1 MENLRKQVKTVR
13 GKLFFTLCIV
23 VMSIILFLI
32 IVNSFV
38 LEKYYQ
44 YIKSNT
50 LKTLYKQINE
60 YYNGDLEIDNINEE
74 LNKIAIKNNF
84 DIIIKNDQNVVVY
97 LSNKDFLSNIKQI
110 IELWGFGKKQEYKVI
125 EESENLEI
133 MNIKDT
139 ETRMNYILLTG
150 KLDNNYSVYVRLP
163 ISSIQESVRISNRF
177 LYLIAGVVIIIGS
190 IAIIYISKQF
200 STPISEI
207 SSIAK
212 KMSNLDF
219 SHKYIV
225 KGDDEINELGES
237 INVMSEKLETTI
249 NQLRKTNNELERDI
263 ERKSKIDEMRKS
275 FISDVSHELK
285 TPIALIQ
292 GYSEGLLEN
301 VNTDD
306 ESRKFYAEV
315 ILDESNKMDKL
326 VKQLLEL
333 TKLEYEN
340 REFNNTTF
348 DLVELEKE
356 IIRSSKVM
364 IEEKNTEVIFDTDE
378 VINVYADDFYI
389 SQIIT
394 NYLTNA
400 IKHVINVDG
409 ENYIKIT
416 NHIIPEK
423 NKVRITVFNT
433 GNNIAEENVNRIWNR
448 FFKVDEARNREDGGT
463 GIGLSIVRAIMNNYG
478 NDYGV
483 NNKENGVEFYFE
495 LDLEI
500 KEAQQ

>member
-1 MENLRKQVKTVR
+1 
-13 GKLFFTLCIV
+13 
-23 VMSIILFLI
+23 
-32 IVNSFV
+32 
-38 LEKYYQ
+38 
-44 YIKSNT
+44 
-50 LKTLYKQINE
+50 
-60 YYNGDLEIDNINEE
+60 
-74 LNKIAIKNNF
+74 
-84 DIIIKNDQNVVVY
+84 
-97 LSNKDFLSNIKQI
+97 
-110 IELWGFGKKQEYKVI
+110 
-125 EESENLEI
+125 
-133 MNIKDT
+133 
-139 ETRMNYILLTG
+139 
-150 KLDNNYSVYVRLP
+150 
-163 ISSIQESVRISNRF
+163 
-177 LYLIAGVVIIIGS
+177 
-190 IAIIYISKQF
+190 
-200 STPISEI
+200 
-207 SSIAK
+207 
-212 KMSNLDF
+212 
-219 SHKYIV
+219 
-225 KGDDEINELGES
+225 
-237 INVMSEKLETTI
+237 
-249 NQLRKTNNELERDI
+249 
-263 ERKSKIDEMRKS
+263 MRKS

-416 NHIIPEK
+416 NHIITEK

-483 NNKENGVEFYFE
+483 NNKENGVEFYFD